1 MSSDIAVLVFSNI
14 DGFLPH
20 VFDASSGEV
29 AEVLHR
35 LQSSAVSIVLCSSQT
50 RAEVEAAQQ
59 ALGIAAPFVCESGC
73 AAFVPRG
80 YVPVGVS
87 NVRDVAGYC
96 ALEMGRPHGEVAAA
110 LKRVASGQRVDVRGF
125 QDMAV
130 EEVARACRMSLL
142 QARLAKLREYGE
154 RFRILDPREATRRRL
169 FVALERA
176 GPAMSL
182 WRSVSSGRDGREY
195 RRRRQDDSGPLQSGL
210 RRCNQRRRVPGDSAV
225 LWARSER
232 PECRHEW
239 CGNDPMGC
247 VDRRFCPFTS
257 AAAVGARLGK
267 PRAFWRPKYCHR
279 PMGSTA
285 TSA

>member
-87 NVRDVAGYC
+87 NVRDVAGYY

-176 GPAMSL
+176 GLRCLYGDPCHQVGTAVNTDAAVRMIQDLYRAAFGAVLSVGASEATAPFSGPDLSVPNAAMSGAAMTR
-182 WRSVSSGRDGREY
+182 WVASIDDSVRSL
-195 RRRRQDDSGPLQSGL
+195 RRRL
-210 RRCNQRRRVPGDSAV
+210 
-225 LWARSER
+225 
-232 PECRHEW
+232 
-239 CGNDPMGC
+239 
-247 VDRRFCPFTS
+247 
-257 AAAVGARLGK
+257 
-267 PRAFWRPKYCHR
+267 
-279 PMGSTA
+279 
-285 TSA
+285 